1 MSINEFIGENSFEN
15 IKFLIRDNKFK
26 KILIFA
32 GKTSFFK
39 SGAYEQIKTILN
51 DIKYEV
57 IYKTK
62 DYPDFA
68 DLIISIK
75 KLNDF
80 APDLIIAIGGGAVL
94 DLAKISNTLYLT
106 KKLQQKIQVSDLT
119 IDNKFCKL
127 VAVPTTA
134 GSGAEVTSN
143 ATLYINKQKYS
154 IESKL
159 ICPDYV
165 IIDPHLIMS
174 APKEISASSGM
185 DAVAQAIES
194 LISKKS
200 NDISVD
206 YAIKSLKYSTKFLVK
221 HINHKSF
228 DTAHKMSLAALH
240 AGKAINISKTTA
252 PHALS
257 YPFTSYYGIKH
268 GNAVSLTLIDF
279 LKFNYNYLAHS
290 KTNFNLEDRFKIIF
304 ESFKVNSIFELEN
317 EIKSTIHNVGLVTD
331 VRKFNVRN
339 ESDINLI
346 LSNINSQRLSNN
358 PVDLTTKQ
366 IRPILLSKIF

>member
-1 MSINEFIGENSFEN
+1 MSINEFIGENSLEN

-51 DIKYEV
+51 DIKYEI

-62 DYPDFA
+62 DYADFV

-134 GSGAEVTSN
+134 GSGAEATSN

-159 ICPDYV
+159 ICP
-165 IIDPHLIMS
+165 
-174 APKEISASSGM
+174 
-185 DAVAQAIES
+185 
-194 LISKKS
+194 
-200 NDISVD
+200 
-206 YAIKSLKYSTKFLVK
+206 
-221 HINHKSF
+221 
-228 DTAHKMSLAALH
+228 
-240 AGKAINISKTTA
+240 
-252 PHALS
+252 
-257 YPFTSYYGIKH
+257 
-268 GNAVSLTLIDF
+268 
-279 LKFNYNYLAHS
+279 
-290 KTNFNLEDRFKIIF
+290 
-304 ESFKVNSIFELEN
+304 
-317 EIKSTIHNVGLVTD
+317 
-331 VRKFNVRN
+331 
-339 ESDINLI
+339 
-346 LSNINSQRLSNN
+346 
-358 PVDLTTKQ
+358 
-366 IRPILLSKIF
+366 